1 MCIRDRRFC
10 RQKGRQP
17 DPAYYTFP
25 VLVEMSET
33 GQLKVLSVTDLT
45 QPIVVRN
52 VIVQEEIPEVYSILE
67 ESNFGGRPD
76 KPCVG
81 ISLLLL
87 GKQSEI
93 LQRSFD
99 DNKEDPLMP
108 PSCEVLLTKYDGLE
122 EKLIKYLANFHYTAE
137 LAQDPETGSCEQ

>member
-1 MCIRDRRFC
+1 
-10 RQKGRQP
+10 
-17 DPAYYTFP
+17 
-25 VLVEMSET
+25 MSET